1 MRIGPL
7 RSTFFFQLCV
17 LWRHSL
23 VRLCAMLRCVVPS
36 ELGAALDAVLG
47 RCARLVAAQARI
59 VLEVGGHGMR

>member
-1 MRIGPL
+1 
-7 RSTFFFQLCV
+7 
-17 LWRHSL
+17 
-23 VRLCAMLRCVVPS
+23 MLRCVVPS